1 LSKFNL
7 CILSFDVEDWFQAPN
22 LKDRIRRDSWE
33 SKELRVKENTRK
45 LLSILDK
52 YDTKATFFILG
63 WVAERVPDLVRE
75 IHTRGHE
82 IACHGY
88 DHELIYNLSVDGFRK
103 DIRKSKKILS
113 DLTGE
118 KILGYRASCFS
129 ITEWAIDVLKE
140 EGFKYDSSFFP
151 SMAHDRYGK
160 LISANKTRSVQEV
173 RSGFFEVLI
182 PTLDFMGIRVP
193 WGGGAYFRLIPY
205 VFYKRGVRLISGNGG
220 VFVFY
225 LHSWEIDPLQPH
237 VHGIRL
243 QYKIRHYGGL
253 RKTEDKLKRLLKDF
267 QFDTIKSGLEKLGF
281 L

>member
-1 LSKFNL
+1 MSEFDL
-7 CILSFDVEDWFQAPN
+7 CMLSFDVEDWFHATN
-22 LKDRIRRDSWE
+22 LKDMIGRDSWE
-33 SKELRVKENTRK
+33 SKELRVKENTKK

-52 YDTKATFFILG
+52 YNTKATFFILG
-63 WVAERVPDLVRE
+63 WVAERVPNLVRE
-75 IHTRGHE
+75 IHLRGHE

-88 DHELIYNLSVDGFRK
+88 EHELVYNLSVDGFRE
-103 DIRKSKKILS
+103 DIRRSKNILR
-113 DLTGE
+113 DITGE
-118 KILGYRASCFS
+118 KILGYRAPCFS

-140 EGFKYDSSFFP
+140 EKFKYDSSFFP

-160 LISANKTRSVQEV
+160 LISANKTNSVQEV

-182 PTLDFMGIRVP
+182 PTLDFMGIRLP

-205 VFYKRGVRLISGNGG
+205 IFYKRGVRIISEDGG

-237 VHGIRL
+237 VHGIKL

-253 RKTEDKLKRLLKDF
+253 RKTENKLKQLLKDF
-267 QFDTIKSGLEKLGF
+267 RFGTIKSGLGKLG
-281 L
+281 LL